1 VACLGAPRVSSALT
15 AWQQTLVHRLYETMT
30 SATRRKRFGP
40 LIGLEGGGL
49 DPCEVVIYGDPR
61 SDRCQVALSGG
72 HLLLRGG
79 GITPEGSAFGG
90 PLGYGHQLGN
100 GVPRLPG
107 NTFAYHGDAANGV
120 IASLDARQR
129 SRALVGTPPPFET
142 AVQLQGRGGE
152 FTGLPLATLADDGKS
167 AIDGLIDVV
176 LSCYDEAD
184 REAARGCLRR
194 NGGVDALTLSVYT
207 SGGFYDDG
215 EAWVDLAEDR
225 RARRGEPYWHVW
237 RLEGPGTVIHFR
249 GWPHVHAALHLADDA
264 GAGQYVGE
272 VLTEATELWQG
283 DRLHALLLDAL
294 RSEADATIAFLPGEP
309 HARFPAGPVTTGLA
323 WSLDPY
329 ADELAVASVRG
340 AAAAAPLRKQAE
352 AQGIQLEPERVY
364 RVATTRFWAG
374 QEEDLGAAE
383 DVELPGR
390 GLRLVYEGYLRRHGL
405 GRA

>member
-1 VACLGAPRVSSALT
+1 
-15 AWQQTLVHRLYETMT
+15 VHRLYETMT

-90 PLGYGHQLGN
+90 PLGYG
-100 GVPRLPG
+100 
-107 NTFAYHGDAANGV
+107 FAYHGDAANGV
-120 IASLDARQR
+120 IAGLDARQR

-152 FTGLPLATLADDGKS
+152 FTGLPVATLADDGKS

-176 LSCYDEAD
+176 LSCYDEAE

-225 RARRGEPYWHVW
+225 RARRGEPY
-237 RLEGPGTVIHFR
+237 
-249 GWPHVHAALHLADDA
+249 
-264 GAGQYVGE
+264 
-272 VLTEATELWQG
+272 
-283 DRLHALLLDAL
+283 
-294 RSEADATIAFLPGEP
+294 
-309 HARFPAGPVTTGLA
+309 
-323 WSLDPY
+323 
-329 ADELAVASVRG
+329 
-340 AAAAAPLRKQAE
+340 
-352 AQGIQLEPERVY
+352 
-364 RVATTRFWAG
+364 
-374 QEEDLGAAE
+374 
-383 DVELPGR
+383 
-390 GLRLVYEGYLRRHGL
+390 
-405 GRA
+405 